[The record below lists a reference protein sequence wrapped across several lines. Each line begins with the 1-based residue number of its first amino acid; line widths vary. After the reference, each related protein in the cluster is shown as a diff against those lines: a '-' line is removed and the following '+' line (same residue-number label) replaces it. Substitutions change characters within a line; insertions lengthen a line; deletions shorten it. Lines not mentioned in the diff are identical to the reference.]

1 MIRCFETISEIVD
14 DEASPENISQLINL
28 TNDLK
33 DNLMKDNDVKCT
45 VKHSLMFLR
54 ICR

>member
-14 DEASPENISQLINL
+14 DEASAENISQLINL

-33 DNLMKDNDVKCT
+33 DNLKKDNDVKCT